1 MPWKSKFCLGRC
13 GPPQKLGLCKRR
25 IILDLGSNLQAEPWH
40 ASMLPNGIYMR
51 HLSFLHI
58 SYLRSP
64 VSAIQILRLIFS
76 LSTFFLA
83 FKFYS
88 RLFSRLFSP
97 TFISTFFPPL
107 ITYACVNG
115 SFRHL
120 GNSNNMSRPNEG
132 VKNAVDNV
140 SFNELI

>member
-1 MPWKSKFCLGRC
+1 
-13 GPPQKLGLCKRR
+13 
-25 IILDLGSNLQAEPWH
+25 
-40 ASMLPNGIYMR
+40 MR

-76 LSTFFLA
+76 VSTFFLA
-83 FKFYS
+83 FKF
-88 RLFSRLFSP
+88 FSRLFSP

-115 SFRHL
+115 TFRHL
-120 GNSNNMSRPNEG
+120 GNRNNMSRPNEG
-132 VKNAVDNV
+132 EKIAVDNV